1 LDGIS
6 LYAIRHE
13 IAGYLPLRVQ
23 KVYHPSEKELVLAL
37 WSNKSKLYL
46 VLSLEYARPFV
57 GVANNKPD
65 TPKVPSGVCLGLR
78 KRLEGGTLTGIR
90 QESLDRILYFDFSG
104 HDELGNSADYTLVLD
119 AAGGKGGMALIS
131 GDTIE
136 LSVTSSQHRT
146 KTGSPYLPP
155 ESSKHNLLEGP
166 DPDTLAHQ
174 ICSSG
179 MPALMALMSHIE
191 GIGKEH
197 AAGMLSRAGLPGRKP
212 LTRENA
218 QEVAQVIRE
227 VKERLVSGEYSPALY
242 LRRSGEPLM
251 GVLPLH
257 HLEPERTYGSV
268 LDAASEFRE
277 YFLHFMGFRS
287 LETQVRSMHSRIAAK
302 LKARLEAQEH
312 DFEKASEY
320 DKYRIWGELIH
331 ATGRDLPRGHNEM
344 RVLDY
349 YQDPP
354 REITVPLDPR
364 YSSRE
369 NARRYYAKY
378 SKLQRTAKVLQA
390 SLKQLRAQRDSL
402 EHVRQRLDQADDTDT
417 LLSLQEELVEIAQAA
432 NIRIHKRKR
441 EISRPVAGEDRISR
455 KRSKKVET
463 LTGPDGAVAYVGLSS
478 SANDYLVRRLR
489 RPGDIWLHAKGVRGA
504 HVLLRP
510 AAGKPITDEAL
521 NWAASLAAIHSEAA
535 SSGRVE
541 VDWVDAGA
549 IRKPGGSPPGFVT
562 YRGAKTILV
571 KIGEHDG

>member
-1 LDGIS
+1 M
-6 LYAIRHE
+6 
-13 IAGYLPLRVQ
+13 P
-23 KVYHPSEKELVLAL
+23 
-37 WSNKSKLYL
+37 
-46 VLSLEYARPFV
+46 
-57 GVANNKPD
+57 GVENGLKANHRNIGK
-65 TPKVPSGVCLGLR
+65 
-78 KRLEGGTLTGIR
+78 
-90 QESLDRILYFDFSG
+90 LDRILYLTQGLTAGS
-104 HDELGNSADYTLVLD
+104 SPITLVLD
-119 AAGGKGGMALIS
+119 AAERGHGPDFRG
-131 GDTIE
+131 TIE

-155 ESSKHNLLEGP
+155 ESSKHNLREGP

-331 ATGRDLPRGHNEM
+331 ASGRDLPRGHNEM

-504 HVLLRP
+504 HVLLSRQQ
-510 AAGKPITDEAL
+510 
-521 NWAASLAAIHSEAA
+521 ASLSLMKLSIGPQAWRPSIQKRLHQAGLRWIGLMPEPSGNPEAVLRA
-535 SSGRVE
+535 S
-541 VDWVDAGA
+541 
-549 IRKPGGSPPGFVT
+549 
-562 YRGAKTILV
+562 
-571 KIGEHDG
+571 

>member
-1 LDGIS
+1 
-6 LYAIRHE
+6 
-13 IAGYLPLRVQ
+13 
-23 KVYHPSEKELVLAL
+23 
-37 WSNKSKLYL
+37 
-46 VLSLEYARPFV
+46 
-57 GVANNKPD
+57 
-65 TPKVPSGVCLGLR
+65 
-78 KRLEGGTLTGIR
+78 
-90 QESLDRILYFDFSG
+90 
-104 HDELGNSADYTLVLD
+104 
-119 AAGGKGGMALIS
+119 MALIS

-191 GIGKEH
+191 GIERACRRH
-197 AAGMLSRAGLPGRKP
+197 AFPAGLLEKP

-320 DKYRIWGELIH
+320 DKYRIWG
-331 ATGRDLPRGHNEM
+331 G
-344 RVLDY
+344 
-349 YQDPP
+349 
-354 REITVPLDPR
+354 
-364 YSSRE
+364 
-369 NARRYYAKY
+369 
-378 SKLQRTAKVLQA
+378 
-390 SLKQLRAQRDSL
+390 
-402 EHVRQRLDQADDTDT
+402 
-417 LLSLQEELVEIAQAA
+417 
-432 NIRIHKRKR
+432 
-441 EISRPVAGEDRISR
+441 
-455 KRSKKVET
+455 
-463 LTGPDGAVAYVGLSS
+463 
-478 SANDYLVRRLR
+478 
-489 RPGDIWLHAKGVRGA
+489 
-504 HVLLRP
+504 
-510 AAGKPITDEAL
+510 
-521 NWAASLAAIHSEAA
+521 
-535 SSGRVE
+535 
-541 VDWVDAGA
+541 
-549 IRKPGGSPPGFVT
+549 
-562 YRGAKTILV
+562 
-571 KIGEHDG
+571 